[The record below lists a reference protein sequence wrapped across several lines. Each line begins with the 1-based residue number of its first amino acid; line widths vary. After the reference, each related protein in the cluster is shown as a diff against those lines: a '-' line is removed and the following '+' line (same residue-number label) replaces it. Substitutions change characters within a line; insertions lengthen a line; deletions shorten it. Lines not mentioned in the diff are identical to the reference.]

1 MINKN
6 QLINDIIKPS
16 LECVGLYSEDAVHL
30 LKAICV
36 HESNAGTYV
45 KQINGP
51 ALGIFQI
58 EPATYKDLVFYLKSS
73 RPDLRNMILDIYK
86 IGLLPHADSG
96 QLVWDLRFSVIMAR
110 VFFLRIP
117 EPLPGK
123 NIAKIATY
131 WKKYYNTPKGRGT
144 EDAFIAS
151 NILYDK
157 R

>member
-1 MINKN
+1 MINNN

-16 LECVGLYSEDAVHL
+16 LECVDLYSEDAVHL

-36 HESNAGTYV
+36 HESNAGTYF

-58 EPATYKDLVFYLKSS
+58 EPETYKDLVLYLKSR
-73 RPDLRNMILDIYK
+73 RPDLRNMILDIYN
-86 IGLLPHADSG
+86 IGMLPSAD
-96 QLVWDLRFSVIMAR
+96 QLVWDLRLSVIMAR

-123 NIAKIATY
+123 NIAKIGAY
-131 WKKYYNTPKGRGT
+131 WKKYYNTPQGRGT
-144 EDAFIAS
+144 EDAFVAS